1 MLTAL
6 FGKEY
11 VIQCDLY
18 CVSLYFKSFTKG
30 VNMSSK
36 EKFVYTNG
44 KLTGK
49 ITTKT
54 CSNGSKEI
62 IRQKAHSDFLGGRH
76 ATSITSKTRITK

>member
-1 MLTAL
+1 
-6 FGKEY
+6 
-11 VIQCDLY
+11 
-18 CVSLYFKSFTKG
+18 
-30 VNMSSK
+30 MSNK

-76 ATSITSKTRITK
+76 ATDITSKTRITK